1 MRHHLRSI
9 AAIAVS
15 AGVVLLLVAFKIPA
29 DEIDPA
35 SAFRGSLGVS
45 LDDLSLT
52 DHFARVSF
60 LLDGGFALLFG
71 ALAGFAFVS
80 RRRRR
85 GPMRRSVLKNDKRRF
100 ATGIR
105 VAK

>member
-1 MRHHLRSI
+1 MRLHLRSI

-29 DEIDPA
+29 AEIDPA

-52 DHFARVSF
+52 DYFARVSF

-85 GPMRRSVLKNDKRRF
+85 PMSRSVLKNEKRRF

>member
-1 MRHHLRSI
+1 MRLHLRSI

-15 AGVVLLLVAFKIPA
+15 AGVVLLLVTFKIPA
-29 DEIDPA
+29 AEIDPA

-45 LDDLSLT
+45 LDGLGLT
-52 DHFARVSF
+52 DHFGKLNF
-60 LLDGGFALLFG
+60 LLDGGFAFLFG

-80 RRRRR
+80 HRRRR
-85 GPMRRSVLKNDKRRF
+85 GPVSRAVLKNEKRRF
-100 ATGIR
+100 ATGFR